1 MSGHSADIE
10 IAFSTY
16 AVKLGMTQ
24 LAEHTQPPVE
34 QKFIADASR
43 YFKNIDK
50 VFAQHNVQH
59 HIVNP
64 ADVCI

>member
-1 MSGHSADIE
+1 MAW
-10 IAFSTY
+10 
-16 AVKLGMTQ
+16 